1 MYTFQNSRCGEIEG
15 EITVLCNALLQA
27 WCSQNVDIV
36 ESTTRWVLK
45 YLVQAVRVIGR
56 KDHTMKIWSIM
67 ASHLVHGCYDQS
79 GKIKLVAP
87 SA

>member
-1 MYTFQNSRCGEIEG
+1 MYTFRIRVAEIEG

-36 ESTTRWVLK
+36 ESATRVLK

-56 KDHTMKIWSIM
+56 KDHDENMEY
-67 ASHLVHGCYDQS
+67 HGKS
-79 GKIKLVAP
+79 L
-87 SA
+87 SAWLL